1 MEKMIKAT
9 LENKTID
16 TLRDIPDLIPVLHEY
31 HDSWNIRVFTREEYD
46 CKNYLSPN
54 RRDFYKVLF
63 ITKGTG
69 VMSIGLNTYDISAPT
84 IFFIHPNDIISWKK
98 TSEER
103 GGSYCLFKKTF
114 ADTNPQLKAAIEK
127 YDLFNDKLKCAIR
140 IPDGKVGLLENH
152 FMKMREAETST
163 STLKEDTM
171 LVYLQLI
178 LISSLEIGDFSNP
191 DHVTDEYKY
200 VHNFFTLLEQE
211 ASKINNTTP
220 ISMKTSKEFAA
231 NLAIHPNYLN
241 ALLKKHTG
249 QNVSTH
255 IRNRLLQETKVLLAQ
270 TDWSLQD
277 IGYSIGYAEQSNFN
291 SFFKKNTGITPSEF
305 RKSAHLKSEAEN

>member
-1 MEKMIKAT
+1 MIRTT
-9 LENKTID
+9 LDNKIID

-69 VMSIGLNTYDISAPT
+69 VMSIGLNTYYISEPA

-103 GGSYCLFKKTF
+103 GGSYCLFKKSFT
-114 ADTNPQLKAAIEK
+114 DNNPQLKAAIEK
-127 YDLFNDKLKCAIR
+127 YDLFNDKSKNAIR
-140 IPDGKVGLLENH
+140 IPAGEAGLLENH
-152 FMKMREAETST
+152 FIKMQEAEASA
-163 STLKEDTM
+163 SKLKEDTM

-178 LISSLEIGDFSNP
+178 LINSLEIGDFSNP
-191 DHVTDEYKY
+191 DNVTDEYKY
-200 VHNFFTLLEQE
+200 VHNFFNLLEKE
-211 ASKINNTTP
+211 ASKINYAAP
-220 ISMKTSKEFAA
+220 IAMKTAKEFAA
-231 NLAIHPNYLN
+231 NLAVHPNHLN

-277 IGYSIGYAEQSNFN
+277 IGYSIGYTEQSNFN
-291 SFFKKNTGITPSEF
+291 IFFKKNTGVTPAEF
-305 RKSAHLKSEAEN
+305 RKSAHLKAAEEN